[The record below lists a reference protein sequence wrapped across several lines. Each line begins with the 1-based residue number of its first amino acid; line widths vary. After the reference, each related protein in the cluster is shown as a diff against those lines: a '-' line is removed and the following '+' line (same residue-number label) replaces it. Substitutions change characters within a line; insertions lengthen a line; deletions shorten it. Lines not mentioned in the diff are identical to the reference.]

1 MISIRRCYEN
11 IVEQHVIPLIN
22 NFIITDFFFILL
34 IYFSLET
41 DGSFTNMK
49 SFGLCSEGIISL
61 GYKVSIRSD

>member
-1 MISIRRCYEN
+1 MISIRRRYEN
-11 IVEQHVIPLIN
+11 IVKQHVIPLIN
-22 NFIITDFFFILL
+22 NFIITDFFILL